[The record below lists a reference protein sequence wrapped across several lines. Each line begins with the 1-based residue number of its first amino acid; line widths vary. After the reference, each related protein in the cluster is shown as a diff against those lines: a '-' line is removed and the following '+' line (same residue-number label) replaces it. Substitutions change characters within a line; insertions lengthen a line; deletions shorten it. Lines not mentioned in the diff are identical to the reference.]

1 MKHIRKFWK
10 QKEVITYLFWGV
22 MTTIVNYAVYFICTR
37 IMQTGYLAANLTAWI
52 FAVLFA
58 YVTNKLFVFCTCW
71 NSGSRLLRELI
82 SFVTGRVASLVIET
96 MILYLFIDLMQ
107 FNDIIV
113 KLFSNVI
120 VVILNYIFAKLFT
133 FRKNKELRGTNG

>member
-1 MKHIRKFWK
+1 MDKIKKLWQQHR
-10 QKEVITYLFWGV
+10 EVITYIFWGV
-22 MTTIVNYAVYFICTR
+22 MTTIVNYAVYFVCTR
-37 IMQTGYLAANLTAWI
+37 ILNVGYLAGNLTAWV

-58 YVTNKLFVFCTCW
+58 YVTNKRFVFRTPW
-71 NSGSRLLRELI
+71 DSGIGILQELL
-82 SFVTGRVASLVIET
+82 SFVSGRVASLVIESV
-96 MILYLFIDLMQ
+96 ILYLFIDLMG

-133 FRKNKELRGTNG
+133 FRKK